1 MSLTETVTA
10 LFYVQVSVFVRSA
23 VSTRDSTSGSL
34 ELKLPNP
41 AIMSD
46 ATLILSSL
54 VLSIYGAFLGAV
66 FLLLFCPKIAQCCK
80 SARSLCRRKI
90 HPELDEESSS
100 SSASLPDVGQQ
111 PSTQTN
117 DDNSHPT
124 DVIVDST
131 DDASPGALPGEK
143 VRMAFKPRTTT

>member
-66 FLLLFCPKIAQCCK
+66 FLLLFCPKIAVLQIRTESL
-80 SARSLCRRKI
+80 SAENPPGIGRRKLVKLRI
-90 HPELDEESSS
+90 TPRRRSAALHPD
-100 SSASLPDVGQQ
+100 
-111 PSTQTN
+111 
-117 DDNSHPT
+117 
-124 DVIVDST
+124 
-131 DDASPGALPGEK
+131 K
-143 VRMAFKPRTTT
+143 

>member
-10 LFYVQVSVFVRSA
+10 LFCVQVSVFVCSA
-23 VSTRDSTSGSL
+23 VSTRDSTFELL

-46 ATLILSSL
+46 VSWIVGLTVI
-54 VLSIYGAFLGAV
+54 SIYASFFGLV
-66 FLLLFCPKIAQCCK
+66 FLVICCQKIAQCCK
-80 SARSLCRRKI
+80 SARRFCRRKI

-100 SSASLPDVGQQ
+100 SSASHPDVGQQ

-117 DDNSHPT
+117 DDNRRPT
-124 DVIVDST
+124 DVIVD
-131 DDASPGALPGEK
+131 
-143 VRMAFKPRTTT
+143 RTMTPVLRF